1 MDTRKVVDT
10 TLRTEG
16 VGTAIKEQSSCMLLK
31 LSWYKSKLG
40 FYNLRMLNR
49 ILMVATKK
57 KVTEYILR
65 NERRIYCTT
74 KNQVNAKE
82 DSNTGNEGQ
91 KPVRNREKKLAR

>member
-1 MDTRKVVDT
+1 
-10 TLRTEG
+10 
-16 VGTAIKEQSSCMLLK
+16 
-31 LSWYKSKLG
+31 
-40 FYNLRMLNR
+40 
-49 ILMVATKK
+49 MVATKK